1 MYDYKPIDH
10 DGIREKISYIQNYWE
25 HQPTD
30 NPFTLNGFDGTWNF
44 SDHRLIPES
53 LRNFILESFPKIEKF
68 RRIPLEDINKLMN
81 DVWEGP
87 GSMVKIQ
94 KLYNE
99 MRAERYGKVDVGVK
113 TRLPV
118 EDFNALPDIEEED
131 ED

>member
-1 MYDYKPIDH
+1 
-10 DGIREKISYIQNYWE
+10 
-25 HQPTD
+25 
-30 NPFTLNGFDGTWNF
+30 
-44 SDHRLIPES
+44 
-53 LRNFILESFPKIEKF
+53 
-68 RRIPLEDINKLMN
+68 MN